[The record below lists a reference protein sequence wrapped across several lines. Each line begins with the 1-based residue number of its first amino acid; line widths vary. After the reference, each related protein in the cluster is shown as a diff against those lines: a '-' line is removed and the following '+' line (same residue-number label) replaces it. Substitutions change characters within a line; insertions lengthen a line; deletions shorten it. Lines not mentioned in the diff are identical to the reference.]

1 MNDVFL
7 PGPRASRATIAEVAA
22 AAGVSKA
29 SVSRY
34 ISGDRRLLS
43 DSLAAR
49 IEQAVTALDF
59 QPNQMARGLKRGR
72 SRLIG
77 MLVADMLNPYSTAVM
92 HGVET
97 ACRQQGYSLLICNT
111 DQDARQERQQLA
123 ALQSYS
129 IEGLIVNTFGQHA
142 ADLRQLG
149 SRLPLVLLDR
159 ELPGIDAD
167 LVGLDNYQAIATGVA
182 HLQQQGYRD
191 LLLVSEPLN
200 GTSSRVQRLTAFEA
214 LLVEHPSCQGAHCT
228 DADDPQA
235 LQAALAGFL
244 ASHGPGPKAVLTA
257 NGVATLATT
266 LALQALGEPLF
277 ERIGLLALDDLD
289 WFPLVGGGISA
300 LAQPTHALGVAAFE
314 RLQQRIEG
322 DRSAPTQQTFSAE
335 LRIRQSTRARNCS

>member
-7 PGPRASRATIAEVAA
+7 PGPRASRATIAEVAL

-43 DSLAAR
+43 DALAAR
-49 IEQAVTALDF
+49 IEQAVVALDF

-77 MLVADMLNPYSTAVM
+77 MLVADLLNPYSTAVM

-111 DQDARQERQQLA
+111 DQDADQERQQLA

-159 ELPGIDAD
+159 ELPGVEAD
-167 LVGLDNYQAIATGVA
+167 LVGLDNHQAIETGVT

-191 LLLVSEPLN
+191 LLLVSEPLD
-200 GTSSRVQRLTAFEA
+200 GTSSRLQRLSAFE
-214 LLVEHPSCQGAHCT
+214 
-228 DADDPQA
+228 
-235 LQAALAGFL
+235 AALAGHPDCRGTHCAQADDAPGLQRTLAAFL
-244 ASHGPGPKAVLTA
+244 ASAGPGPKALLTA

-277 ERIGLLALDDLD
+277 ARIGLLALDDLD

-300 LAQPTHALGVAAFE
+300 LAQPTHTLGVAAFE
-314 RLQQRIEG
+314 RLQRRIDG
-322 DRSAPTQQTFSAE
+322 DRSAPVRQTFGAE
-335 LRIRQSTRARNCS
+335 LRVRQSTGRRP

>member
-1 MNDVFL
+1 MNDFFT
-7 PGPRASRATIAEVAA
+7 PGARPSSRATIAEVAA

-34 ISGDRRLLS
+34 IGGDRRLLS
-43 DSLAAR
+43 DALAAR
-49 IEQAVTALDF
+49 IEAAVVALDF

-97 ACRQQGYSLLICNT
+97 ACRQQGYSLLVCNT
-111 DQDARQERQQLA
+111 DQDAQQERQQLA

-142 ADLRQLG
+142 ADLQQLG
-149 SRLPLVLLDR
+149 KALPLVLLDR
-159 ELPGIDAD
+159 ELLGVEAD
-167 LVGLDNYQAIATGVA
+167 LVGLDNHEAIETGLN
-182 HLQQQGYRD
+182 HLLEQGYRD
-191 LLLVSEPLN
+191 LLLVSEPLD
-200 GTSSRVQRLTAFEA
+200 GTSSRQQRLAAFA
-214 LLVEHPSCQGAHCT
+214 ARLAAQPGCRGSHSTQ
-228 DADDPQA
+228 ADQPLA
-235 LQAALAGFL
+235 LQTDLAAFL
-244 ASHGPGPKAVLTA
+244 AKPGPGPKAILTA

-277 ERIGLLALDDLD
+277 ERLGLLALDDLD

-300 LAQPTHALGVAAFE
+300 LAQPTHALGIAAFE
-314 RLQQRIEG
+314 RLQRRIEG
-322 DRSAPTQQTFSAE
+322 DRSAPVRQTFAAE
-335 LRIRQSTRARNCS
+335 LHIRRSTRART